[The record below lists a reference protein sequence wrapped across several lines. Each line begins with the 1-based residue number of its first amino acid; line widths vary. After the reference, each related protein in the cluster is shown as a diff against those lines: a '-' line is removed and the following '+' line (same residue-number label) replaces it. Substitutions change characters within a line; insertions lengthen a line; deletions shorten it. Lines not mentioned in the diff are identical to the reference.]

1 MYFGTL
7 TNNSPYSSAEAPVN
21 AGTYTVRF
29 YLAPETNYELES
41 DTVEANMTIER
52 AAQTL
57 DADPSIANRTTTTI
71 AVNPVP
77 GAEYSIDSGLN
88 WQSTPKFSGL
98 IPDTD
103 YTVTMRLAETD
114 NHKAS
119 NETST
124 RPAPLRILASN
135 MRSTTRMR
143 PSTSTVKLS
152 RPATTIR

>member
-1 MYFGTL
+1 M
-7 TNNSPYSSAEAPVN
+7 N

-41 DTVEANMTIER
+41 DTVEANMTIDR

-88 WQSTPKFSGL
+88 WQSTPQVLWFDPGH
-98 IPDTD
+98 
-103 YTVTMRLAETD
+103 RLYSDHA
-114 NHKAS
+114 
-119 NETST
+119 
-124 RPAPLRILASN
+124 LG
-135 MRSTTRMR
+135 
-143 PSTSTVKLS
+143 
-152 RPATTIR
+152 